1 MTDTLGII
9 LESGLVAVI
18 RSDHPEGLVE
28 AAKALSDGGVK
39 ALEVTLNTPGA
50 LDAISTLAAVGK
62 RNFVVGAGSVLDGE
76 SARVAILAGA
86 EFLVAPNLNTRAIEV
101 TKRYGKVICS
111 GAFTPTEIVNAQQAG
126 ADIIKI
132 FPASS
137 VGPKY
142 IKDILAPL
150 SQVRVMPV
158 GGVNLKNIA
167 DYLQAGACAV
177 GVGSSLV
184 NSKLIAQGD
193 WLGITELARQHV
205 RVIESARSSCA
216 QPKGLG
222 PDIPA

>member
-1 MTDTLGII
+1 MTDTLTTI

-18 RSDHPEGLVE
+18 RSDRPQGLME
-28 AAKALSDGGVK
+28 TAKALADGGVK

-50 LDAISTLAAVGK
+50 LDAISSLASVAK

-86 EFLVAPNLNTRAIEV
+86 EFLLAPNLNTHAIEV
-101 TKRYGKVICS
+101 AKRYGKVICP
-111 GAFTPTEIVNAQQAG
+111 GAFSPTEIVHAQQAG
-126 ADIIKI
+126 ADIVKI
-132 FPASS
+132 FPVSS

-142 IKDILAPL
+142 IKDILGPL

-167 DYLQAGACAV
+167 DYLRAGACAV

-193 WLGITELARQHV
+193 WPGITELARQHV
-205 RVIESARSSCA
+205 RAIESARSS
-216 QPKGLG
+216 QGLG
-222 PDIPA
+222 PNIPA